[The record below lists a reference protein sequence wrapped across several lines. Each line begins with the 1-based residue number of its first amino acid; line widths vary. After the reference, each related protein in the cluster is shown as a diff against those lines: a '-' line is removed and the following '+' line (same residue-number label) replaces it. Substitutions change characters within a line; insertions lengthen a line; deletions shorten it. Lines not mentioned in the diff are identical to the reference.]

1 LIVAAISWIV
11 FRPLVGVALLLAAA
25 AILFGLR
32 QLHRRLHP
40 PTPAAAMTQMGRAA
54 AKPRRRLR

>member
-1 LIVAAISWIV
+1 MAAISWIV

-40 PTPAAAMTQMGRAA
+40 PTPAAVVAQGGA
-54 AKPRRRLR
+54 